1 MHEHTSDAQSTL
13 VWRSHLA
20 VVATKT
26 PNKII
31 RTLRTTAMV
40 LVQWVLLLKFLVS
53 RGCTECMSAT
63 LQLVIWGPTESVT
76 VAENLSG

>member
-1 MHEHTSDAQSTL
+1 MLKDAQHMHEQASETQSTL

-26 PNKII
+26 PNKIT

-40 LVQWVLLLKFLVS
+40 LVQSALLLVS
-53 RGCTECMSAT
+53 GFPLLHRVYVYVPPSNWSSGA
-63 LQLVIWGPTESVT
+63 QLRV
-76 VAENLSG
+76 

>member
-1 MHEHTSDAQSTL
+1 MHEQASETQSTL

-26 PNKII
+26 PNKIT

-40 LVQWVLLLKFLVS
+40 LVQWVLLLVS
-53 RGCTECMSAT
+53 GFP
-63 LQLVIWGPTESVT
+63 LH
-76 VAENLSG
+76 